1 MRLGNGGGAGFLDLQ
16 GQGTLALDRRVL
28 LMVQSALHAILVSTI
43 VLGLFYYW
51 FGVANRYVVFLYGHL
66 GASPFDP
73 WTATRYWMAS
83 LVASGTVAV
92 LYTVANW
99 FAGRIA
105 GVRYR
110 RYVPPPWWR
119 VWGFSAPL
127 LTIGVLLITT
137 QVNSPVL
144 PLPLAIACV
153 VAMLVGL
160 ALALLPARLAA
171 AAPEATGWLALAGLG
186 TVPSLLLLR
195 TIELV
200 PEGRVPATVG
210 YGMGLG
216 STVLGTLFLC
226 VVTYLHAT
234 RSADPSWKGLHL
246 AASGLIW
253 GYLLAPLAHYLLLTP
268 PGYRYIS
275 TASNFFASSPIV
287 QIVSWLVLMLQAYGA
302 ERFHRRIRRIHWR
315 SKEVQR

>member
-1 MRLGNGGGAGFLDLQ
+1 VPGRLQ
-16 GQGTLALDRRVL
+16 GQGTLALDRRVP
-28 LMVQSALHAILVSTI
+28 LMVQSALHAILVSAI

-171 AAPEATGWLALAGLG
+171 QRPEAVGWLAVAGLG
-186 TVPSLLLLR
+186 LVPSLLLLR
-195 TIELV
+195 AMELV
-200 PEGRVPATVG
+200 PIGRVPAEIG
-210 YGMGLG
+210 YGVGLG
-216 STVLGTLFLC
+216 STAAGTLFLC
-226 VVTYLHAT
+226 GVTYLHAA
-234 RSADPSWKGLHL
+234 RSGSTTWRGLHL

-253 GYLLAPLAHYLLLTP
+253 SYLLAPLAHHLLLTP

-275 TASNFFASSPIV
+275 TASNFFASSPAV
-287 QIVSWLVLMLQAYGA
+287 QALSFLVLALQARGA
-302 ERFHRRIRRIHWR
+302 EWLHRRVLEARRTN
-315 SKEVQR
+315 KEVQK